1 MPTADDAAHPGRER
15 GSRPLTANGHHPA
28 DATTP
33 APGEEAPTIVALGR
47 ALQRALRRIDTVD
60 KNVLQLA
67 ADVAA
72 LGGRLAPPAD
82 PDVAEVPGVPAVRSW
97 LLTTD
102 AERAAADLADL
113 AEWMGRVYV
122 RYTRAQLSS
131 CWLWHPEVIEELWW
145 LRCAHADAYHP
156 ENGSWLRV
164 GDWHDRQRT
173 GVERRV
179 NALVGGCSL
188 SRHVDSNGRP
198 AEVTEPTPPPL
209 AGHHAAVAAHWAAT
223 RTAGPTPAPAVV
235 AEAEQAE
242 FAQHG
247 GYR

>member
-1 MPTADDAAHPGRER
+1 MPTADDHPQSG
-15 GSRPLTANGHHPA
+15 GGPPATANGHHPA
-28 DATTP
+28 GGTAP
-33 APGEEAPTIVALGR
+33 APGEEDPTIVALGR
-47 ALQRALRRIDTVD
+47 AVQRALRRIDTVD

-72 LGGRLAPPAD
+72 LGGRLAPPDDPGGAD
-82 PDVAEVPGVPAVRSW
+82 EGDEAPAVRSW

-102 AERAAADLADL
+102 AERATADLADL
-113 AEWMGRVYV
+113 AEWMRRVYV

-179 NALVGGCSL
+179 NLLLGGCSL
-188 SRHVDSNGRP
+188 SRHVDRNGRP
-198 AEVTEPTPPPL
+198 AEITEPAAPPL
-209 AGHHAAVAAHWAAT
+209 TGHHAAVATHWATT

>member
-1 MPTADDAAHPGRER
+1 MPTADDDAR
-15 GSRPLTANGHHPA
+15 RPATANGHHPA
-28 DATTP
+28 GGTAP
-33 APGEEAPTIVALGR
+33 APGEEDPTTVALGR
-47 ALQRALRRIDTVD
+47 AVQRALHRIDTVD

-72 LGGRLAPPAD
+72 LGGRLARSAEPDEPA
-82 PDVAEVPGVPAVRSW
+82 ETQPAVRSW

-102 AERAAADLADL
+102 TERAVADLADL

-131 CWLWHPEVIEELWW
+131 CWLWHPDVIEELWW

-173 GVERRV
+173 GVERRI
-179 NALVGGCSL
+179 NALLGGCSL
-188 SRHVDSNGRP
+188 SRHVDRNGRP
-198 AEVTEPTPPPL
+198 AEVAEPAVPPL
-209 AGHHAAVAAHWAAT
+209 VGHHTAVAAHWAAT
-223 RTAGPTPAPAVV
+223 RTAGPSPAPAVV

-242 FAQHG
+242 FAPHG
-247 GYR
+247 GYG

>member
-1 MPTADDAAHPGRER
+1 MPTADDDARRTA
-15 GSRPLTANGHHPA
+15 TANGHHPA
-28 DATTP
+28 GGTST
-33 APGEEAPTIVALGR
+33 APGEEDPTIVALGR
-47 ALQRALRRIDTVD
+47 AVQRALHHIDTVD

-72 LGGRLAPPAD
+72 LGGRLAPPAE
-82 PDVAEVPGVPAVRSW
+82 PDSADQPAEALPVVRSW

-113 AEWMGRVYV
+113 AEWMSRVYV

-179 NALVGGCSL
+179 NALLGGCSL
-188 SRHVDSNGRP
+188 SRHVDRNGRP

-223 RTAGPTPAPAVV
+223 RTAGPTPAPEEV

-242 FAQHG
+242 LAQHG

>member
-1 MPTADDAAHPGRER
+1 MPTADDDARRPAA
-15 GSRPLTANGHHPA
+15 ANGHHPA
-28 DATTP
+28 GGTAP
-33 APGEEAPTIVALGR
+33 APGEEDPTTVALGR
-47 ALQRALRRIDTVD
+47 AVQRALHRIDTVD

-72 LGGRLAPPAD
+72 LGGRLAQS
-82 PDVAEVPGVPAVRSW
+82 VESAETQPAVRSW

-102 AERAAADLADL
+102 TERAVADLADL
-113 AEWMGRVYV
+113 ADWMGRVYV

-145 LRCAHADAYHP
+145 LRCAHADAYDP

-179 NALVGGCSL
+179 NALLGGCSL
-188 SRHVDSNGRP
+188 SRHVDRNGRP
-198 AEVTEPTPPPL
+198 AEVTEPAAPPL
-209 AGHHAAVAAHWAAT
+209 AGHHAAVAAHWATT

>member
-1 MPTADDAAHPGRER
+1 MPTPDDD
-15 GSRPLTANGHHPA
+15 RPVGATANGHHPTGGTA
-28 DATTP
+28 P
-33 APGEEAPTIVALGR
+33 APGGEDPTIVALGR

-60 KNVLQLA
+60 RNVLQLA

-72 LGGRLAPPAD
+72 LAGRLAPPGGAD
-82 PDVAEVPGVPAVRSW
+82 GPGDEPAPVRSW
-97 LLTTD
+97 LLTND
-102 AERAAADLADL
+102 ADQAAADLSDL
-113 AEWMGRVYV
+113 TEWMGRVYV

-145 LRCAHADAYHP
+145 LRCAHADAFHP
-156 ENGSWLRV
+156 DSGSWLRV

-179 NALVGGCSL
+179 NALLGGCSL
-188 SRHVDSNGRP
+188 SRHVDRNGRP

-209 AGHHAAVAAHWAAT
+209 VGHYAAVAAHWAAT
-223 RTAGPTPAPAVV
+223 RTAGPTPSPAVV
-235 AEAEQAE
+235 TEAEQAE

-247 GYR
+247 GYG

>member
-1 MPTADDAAHPGRER
+1 MPTADDDTR
-15 GSRPLTANGHHPA
+15 RPASANGHHPA
-28 DATTP
+28 GGTSP
-33 APGEEAPTIVALGR
+33 APGGEDPTIVALGR
-47 ALQRALRRIDTVD
+47 AVQRALNRIDTVD

-72 LGGRLAPPAD
+72 LGGRLAPTDEPTEAQ
-82 PDVAEVPGVPAVRSW
+82 PAVRSW
-97 LLTTD
+97 LLMTD

-156 ENGSWLRV
+156 EDGSWLRV

-179 NALVGGCSL
+179 NVLLAGCSL
-188 SRHVDSNGRP
+188 SRHVDRNGRP

-209 AGHHAAVAAHWAAT
+209 AGHHADVAAHWVAT
-223 RTAGPTPAPAVV
+223 RTAGPTPSADVV
-235 AEAEQAE
+235 TEAEQTE